1 MEFSQ
6 ELVRGSIVPI
16 ILSLLK
22 ERARYGYEMVKLVN
36 ARSNR
41 ALEWKEGTLYP
52 ALHRLEADGFIESY
66 WQDAPGK
73 DEGTD
78 QTSGGGGGRQR
89 KYYALTHKGRRELT
103 RRVSEWQDFTNSVN
117 AILRGC

>member
-22 ERARYGYEMVKLVN
+22 ERAMYGYEMVKFVN
-36 ARSNR
+36 ARSNK

-52 ALHRLEADGFIESY
+52 ALHRLEKSGWIAGKWETSPTKRRARYYRLTPAGRKQLVTLFEAMGPTDPRTIE
-66 WQDAPGK
+66 ARRK
-73 DEGTD
+73 L
-78 QTSGGGGGRQR
+78 SG
-89 KYYALTHKGRRELT
+89 LLF
-103 RRVSEWQDFTNSVN
+103 S
-117 AILRGC
+117 